1 MKIKREKRGDVTP
14 EQYIT
19 LRPEKHDGNCIL
31 LRVQDG
37 INVRVSDGDNS
48 EFKGMPVIMIR
59 KHKD

>member
-19 LRPEKHDGNCIL
+19 LRPERNDGDCIL

-37 INVRVSDGDNS
+37 INVIVSGGDNS
-48 EFKGMPVIMIR
+48 EFEGMPVIMIQ
-59 KHKD
+59 KHID